1 MPDKN
6 DHPENETAE
15 PRDTTEGM
23 GDAVLVDAATDEVLR
38 LHLDMFEGPFE
49 VLLYL
54 IKVQEIDIFDIPIVT
69 ITEQYLGFLEIM
81 REEDLDITGE
91 FLVMAA
97 TLIQI

>member
-23 GDAVLVDAATDEVLR
+23 GDGVLVDAATDEVLR

-49 VLLYL
+49 V
-54 IKVQEIDIFDIPIVT
+54 PST
-69 ITEQYLGFLEIM
+69 
-81 REEDLDITGE
+81 
-91 FLVMAA
+91 
-97 TLIQI
+97 